1 MNSIKQ
7 RRLNSTLNSYPNLR
21 VGDCVPFYFCP
32 RSIMLY
38 LIHQANH
45 PEYAIEAGKTLPAN
59 EHRPQIKFCPD

>member
-1 MNSIKQ
+1 MIQRKPPGTAIGMNSIKQ

-21 VGDCVPFYFCP
+21 IGDCVPFYFCP

-45 PEYAIEAGKTLPAN
+45 PELRYRGGQDPA
-59 EHRPQIKFCPD
+59 C